1 MASNAT
7 AMYCI
12 ELYCLSKTMTCE
24 KLDVNS
30 ALYIGREIST

>member
-1 MASNAT
+1 MASTAT

-12 ELYCLSKTMTCE
+12 EPYCLSNIMTCE